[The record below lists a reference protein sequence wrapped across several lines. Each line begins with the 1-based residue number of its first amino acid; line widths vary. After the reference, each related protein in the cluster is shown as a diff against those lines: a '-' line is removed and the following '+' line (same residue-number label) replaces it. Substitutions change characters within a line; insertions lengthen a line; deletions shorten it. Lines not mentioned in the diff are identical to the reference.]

1 MYFRT
6 KLHTVQK
13 QIADSHGSQCGFCTP
28 GIVMSMYTLLRNDP
42 CPKME
47 DVETYF
53 QVQYHLFLLF
63 FSGDTD
69 VPVAIKRSR
78 KPKLTIL
85 FNMTLLLQEVERF
98 VSWFPVQIV
107 LTIRPG
113 DSGSGLDRQRR

>member
-1 MYFRT
+1 MNEYFNFEVKLVNSPICLYFRT

-53 QVQYHLFLLF
+53 QVQYHLYIQYPTTKIVILLF
-63 FSGDTD
+63 HLPIFNIHSLF
-69 VPVAIKRSR
+69 AI
-78 KPKLTIL
+78 
-85 FNMTLLLQEVERF
+85 
-98 VSWFPVQIV
+98 
-107 LTIRPG
+107 
-113 DSGSGLDRQRR
+113 